1 MRRVRVLRRSR
12 KFNEFGDTLDFGED
26 WADQVIGDVN
36 ECPGYADDRPA
47 PAAAQPG
54 GDAP

>member
-1 MRRVRVLRRSR
+1 MRRVRVMRRSR

-26 WADQVIGDVN
+26 WAVQVIGDVN

>member
-1 MRRVRVLRRSR
+1 MRRVRVMRRSR

-26 WADQVIGDVN
+26 WADQVIGEYHCDYG
-36 ECPGYADDRPA
+36 CADDRPA